1 MSASRAGDDVHE
13 IALWRAS
20 HPQLFARPAAARWRA
35 RGIAFLFV
43 VIMAFGLWWI
53 DASPLRL
60 WHGLFRLGFLLSLMI
75 PPATG
80 GAFGIYL
87 RALFETLA
95 MAFLGTVLAA
105 AVAFPLGFLAA
116 RNIVPDRVFHFALRR
131 VLDVFRG
138 GDILI
143 WALIFVSAV
152 GMGPFAGV
160 LAIVF
165 SDVAFLT
172 KIYAEAIENV
182 DGKPVEGA
190 RASGA
195 NGLQTI
201 RLAVL
206 PQVLPVILSNML
218 YFFESNVRAATVL
231 GIVGAGGIG
240 LQLSQR
246 IFINS
251 WDQACFIIIMMLIT
265 VAVMDGFSRAI
276 RMRIIKDNKNG
287 RP

>member
-1 MSASRAGDDVHE
+1 MSASHTAAEAHE
-13 IALWRAS
+13 IAQWRAS
-20 HPQLFARPAAARWRA
+20 HPELFIRPPAIRWRNRA
-35 RGIAFLFV
+35 ITFLFV
-43 VIMAFGLWWI
+43 AVTTFGLWWI
-53 DASPLRL
+53 NASPVRL
-60 WHGLFRLGFLLSLMI
+60 WHGLARLGFLLRLMI

-80 GAFGIYL
+80 GAFGLYAY
-87 RALFETLA
+87 ALFQTLA

-105 AVAFPLGFLAA
+105 VLAFPLGFLAA
-116 RNIVPDRVFHFALRR
+116 RTIVPNRLFHFALRR
-131 VLDVFRG
+131 ALDVIRG
-138 GDILI
+138 IDILI

-172 KIYAEAIENV
+172 KTYAEAIENV
-182 DGKPVEGA
+182 DAKPIEGA

-206 PQVLPVILSNML
+206 PQVLPVVLSNLL
-218 YFFESNVRAATVL
+218 YFYESNVRAASVL

-246 IFINS
+246 IFVNN
-251 WDQACFIIIMMLIT
+251 WDQACFIIIMMLVT
-265 VAVMDGFSRAI
+265 VALMDVVL
-276 RMRIIKDNKNG
+276 G
-287 RP
+287 RVRRRLIGGRKTQG

>member
-1 MSASRAGDDVHE
+1 VSTAQHAIDGRE
-13 IALWRAS
+13 IARWRAT
-20 HPQLFARPAAARWRA
+20 HPELFARPPAIRWRA
-35 RGIAFLFV
+35 RAVTFLLIA
-43 VIMAFGLWWI
+43 IMAFGLWWI
-53 DASPLRL
+53 DASPVRL
-60 WHGLFRLGFLLSLMI
+60 WHGLSRLGFLIRLMI

-80 GAFGIYL
+80 GAFGTYL
-87 RALFETLA
+87 YALFETLA

-116 RNIVPDRVFHFALRR
+116 RSIVANRIFHFALRR
-131 VLDVFRG
+131 VLDVIRG
-138 GDILI
+138 VDILI

-160 LAIVF
+160 LALAF

-172 KIYAEAIENV
+172 KTYAEAIENV
-182 DGKPVEGA
+182 DTKPIEGA
-190 RASGA
+190 RAAGA

-206 PQVLPVILSNML
+206 PQVLPVVLSNVL
-218 YFFESNVRAATVL
+218 YFFESNVRAASVL

-246 IFINS
+246 IFVNS
-251 WDQACFIIIMMLIT
+251 WDQACFLIIMMLVT
-265 VAVMDGFSRAI
+265 VAVMD
-276 RMRIIKDNKNG
+276 MVLG
-287 RP
+287 RVRRRLVGARVS